1 LIIAKIETIF
11 DITLLTQNIDDLHEQ
26 AGSTAVLDLQNEI
39 RKARSINRGCC
50 KTLVIL
56 LFSYL

>member
-39 RKARSINRGCC
+39 RKARSINRGYC